1 MGNSFHSKGKS
12 MSASSANSAASANTT
27 APAATAP
34 WDAKRKPSKS
44 GRVRT
49 LVAWLIGAGVL
60 GSVVYGLI
68 PKPIETEMGVV
79 SLGPLTVQVVEEGK
93 TRVRNRYSVAA
104 AVTGQMRRVLLKAG
118 DEVKAGETILTT
130 IEPTLAPLLD
140 GRVRAQT
147 EARVQGAAAALDKA
161 KEALEMA
168 QTAAQFAESNWG
180 RIKSGEK
187 GSISLTEREAA
198 ERDAE
203 LRSREVRAN
212 SFAIK
217 VAEFELAQAKASLLQ
232 FDAPA
237 AAGTVVEV
245 KSPVSGRVLKVFQES
260 AMVVTAGTLL
270 VEVGDP
276 RDLEIEAEMLSRDVV
291 VIKPGALVQIEQW
304 GGEAPLQARVRRVEP
319 AAFTKVSALGVEEQ
333 RVIVLSDLVNPP
345 ESAKALGDRFRVE
358 VRVAIWQADAVLQA
372 PSGAL
377 FREGQDWMAF
387 RFEQGKARK
396 VKLSAGHSNGRSTE
410 VTSGLEEGQLLLLHP
425 PDSVKEGTAVVLR
438 GK

>member
-1 MGNSFHSKGKS
+1 VVESF
-12 MSASSANSAASANTT
+12 MSAPATSPPASTAASA
-27 APAATAP
+27 P
-34 WDAKRKPSKS
+34 WEAKRKQSKS
-44 GRVRT
+44 GRVRKII
-49 LVAWLIGAGVL
+49 AWLIGGGLV
-60 GSVVYGLI
+60 GSIIYGLI

-79 SLGPLTVQVVEEGK
+79 TLGPLTVQVVEEGK

-104 AVTGQMRRVLLKAG
+104 SVTGQMRRVLLKAG

-130 IEPTLAPLLD
+130 IEPSLAPLLD
-140 GRVRAQT
+140 GRARAQT

-187 GSISLTEREAA
+187 GSISLTERESA

-203 LRSREVRAN
+203 LRSREVRAS

-232 FDAPA
+232 FDAPG

-276 RDLEIEAEMLSRDVV
+276 TDLEIEAEMLSRDAV
-291 VIKPGALVQIEQW
+291 VIKPGALVQVEQW

-358 VRVAIWQADAVLQA
+358 VRVAIWQGDAVLQA

-387 RFEQGKARK
+387 LFDQGKARK
-396 VKLSAGHSNGRSTE
+396 IKLTASHSNGRSTE
-410 VTSGLEEGQLLLLHP
+410 ITSGLVAGQMLLLHP
-425 PDSVKEGTAVVLR
+425 PDTVQDGTAVSLR
-438 GK
+438 AK